1 MRPSN
6 LLIRMWSAEKPST
19 LSSSKRPHLHHWY
32 ILNCKSIGLQFQQ
45 AAAAEWRDEF
55 RMAEF
60 PAEFEEAFQRA
71 YRMPAAQPSTA
82 PKCPWSGQFLQSKA
96 VIMPSWAHEYKQQ
109 KPGQTSSKWS
119 QEYFTN
125 GGNWAEEF
133 SAQSATASN
142 EWTREF
148 NKVNTWI
155 EEYKSVPAVQDATEH
170 VSAEEQEKMAGVA
183 RELLNGL
190 DLSEPKLARS
200 KFVSYLR
207 ELSGQ
212 AANGFCPFNP
222 HATGNA
228 DFAQW
233 KAQYLENVG
242 HLADEESVEWQR
254 MEKGWERYEATG
266 LGYDRFAQSHFSRY
280 IFSIPAGLNPH
291 HTATGKMGVALGFE
305 TAKDLRNAI
314 LAYEALVHEEP
325 TCKEAWLRLGLLQ
338 QQNEMDSQAIAALFQ
353 ADQSDPAV
361 LIPLAASLV
370 NESCI
375 PEALGVL
382 QRCLVLWT
390 GRQLDAELKGPTL
403 LASLLREMSLV
414 QSELDPV
421 AQLNGQIAL
430 SILFSIAGNHAQAI
444 EVLRGALARDPS
456 NAELLNRL
464 GAVLANHQDYG
475 AAMEA
480 YDQAL
485 RLHPAFVRAH
495 FNRGISQMC
504 GLKDYRGAARSFVR
518 ALQLQLPVDVV
529 EQGSGSIV
537 EAACL
542 SIWETLRSSLE
553 MMPDGDV
560 RDRLLERCQSRDIPG
575 LANLL
580 MQ

>member
-1 MRPSN
+1 
-6 LLIRMWSAEKPST
+6 
-19 LSSSKRPHLHHWY
+19 
-32 ILNCKSIGLQFQQ
+32 
-45 AAAAEWRDEF
+45 
-55 RMAEF
+55 MAEF

-71 YRMPAAQPSTA
+71 YKMPVQPSAA
-82 PKCPWSGQFLQSKA
+82 PKCPWSGQFLQSRA
-96 VIMPSWAHEYKQQ
+96 SRMPDWAQEYKHQQ
-109 KPGQTSSKWS
+109 TGQGQSKWS
-119 QEYFTN
+119 QEYIAGA

-133 SAQSATASN
+133 AQSATAST
-142 EWTREF
+142 EWSREF
-148 NKVNTWI
+148 NQVNTWI
-155 EEYKSVPAVQDATEH
+155 EEYKSAPVAQDTVTE
-170 VSAEEQEKMAGVA
+170 VTAEEQEKMAGVA
-183 RELLNGL
+183 RELLNSL

-200 KFVSYLR
+200 KFVAYLQ
-207 ELSGQ
+207 ELSGP
-212 AANGFCPFNP
+212 AASPAFCPFNP
-222 HATGNA
+222 HATGHA

-233 KAQYLENVG
+233 RAQYLENVS
-242 HLADEESVEWQR
+242 HLADEESKEWQS

-266 LGYDRFAQSHFSRY
+266 LGYDRFAQAHYSRY

-291 HTATGKMGVALGFE
+291 HTATDKMGVALGFE
-305 TAKDLRNAI
+305 AAKDLRNAI
-314 LAYEALVHEEP
+314 LAYEALVHEDP

-353 ADQSDPAV
+353 ADQRDPAV

-375 PEALGVL
+375 PEALDAL

-414 QSELDPV
+414 QGELGPS

-444 EVLRGALARDPS
+444 EVLRGALARDPA

-475 AAMEA
+475 GAMEA
-480 YDQAL
+480 YDAAL
-485 RLHPAFVRAH
+485 RQHPAFVRAH

-504 GLKDYRGAARSFVR
+504 GLKDHLGAARSFIK

-529 EQGSGSIV
+529 EQGSGSVV

-542 SIWETLRSSLE
+542 SIWDTLRSNLE
-553 MMPDGDV
+553 MMPEGEV

-575 LANLL
+575 LVGAL
-580 MQ
+580 MP